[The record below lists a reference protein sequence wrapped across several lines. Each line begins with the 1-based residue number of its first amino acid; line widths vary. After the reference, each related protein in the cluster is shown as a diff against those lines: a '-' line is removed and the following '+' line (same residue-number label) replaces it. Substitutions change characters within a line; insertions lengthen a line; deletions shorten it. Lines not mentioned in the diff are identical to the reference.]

1 MNEAL
6 AVTASPALPYGYAR
20 RHGVL
25 LRPGPAGV
33 DCVHRAGLALDA
45 MLEVQ
50 RIAPDARFVPV
61 SDAEFD
67 RALGSVYSGAS
78 AAADLDLGGMD
89 LVALADSAAAI
100 DDLLDTR
107 DDAPVIRLINALLLE
122 AVKEG
127 ASDVHVETQEKRLVV
142 RFRVDGVLRDRVEP
156 PRALAPLLVSRIKVM
171 AKLDIA
177 EKRIP
182 QDGRVTLRIGG
193 HDVDARVSTIPTQHG
208 ERVVMR
214 LLEKGSMRL
223 DLETL
228 GMSERDRTV
237 FNRLLE
243 RPHGMLLVTGPTGSG
258 KTTTLYAA
266 LHRLNDRK
274 RNIMTVEDPIEYE
287 LAGIGQT
294 QVNPRTDL
302 TFARG
307 LRAILRQDPD
317 VIMVGEIRDQETAQ
331 VAVRSSMT
339 GHFVLTTLHT
349 NSAVGSV
356 TRLIDMGVER
366 YLLAPMV
373 VGLVAQRLVRK
384 LCPECRRE
392 DAATDAD
399 AMLLGGAVK
408 PGKKLWR
415 AAGCPLV
422 PRRGLSRPRRPVRGG
437 RGRRALPVAD
447 PRRRLRSAARGRS
460 AQARPGVGGR
470 WRCEGALGA
479 DDGRGS
485 GACGEGRRVSNLP
498 TVIPAKAGTHLL
510 HLQPITTVVLR
521 AHGRRWV
528 PAFAGMTE

>member
-1 MNEAL
+1 MSETL
-6 AVTASPALPYGYAR
+6 IVTETVPSLPYSFAR
-20 RHGVL
+20 KHGVL
-25 LRPGPAGV
+25 LREGQGGMECLHRPGVG
-33 DCVHRAGLALDA
+33 LDA
-45 MLEVQ
+45 LLEVQ
-50 RIAPDARFVPV
+50 RIAPGALLVPV
-61 SDAEFD
+61 TDQAFD
-67 RALGSVYSGAS
+67 TALSGTYSGSAG
-78 AAADLDLGGMD
+78 AAAELDMGDIDLA
-89 LVALADSAAAI
+89 ALADSAAAV

-107 DDAPVIRLINALLLE
+107 DDSPVIRLINALLLE

-142 RFRVDGVLRDRVEP
+142 RFRVDGVLRDMLEP
-156 PRALAPLLVSRIKVM
+156 RRELAPLLVSRIKVM

-214 LLEKGSMRL
+214 LLEKGSLKL
-223 DLETL
+223 DFEAL
-228 GMSERDRTV
+228 GMSERDRTT
-237 FNRLLE
+237 FGRLLE

-266 LHRLNDRK
+266 LNRLNDRK

-287 LAGIGQT
+287 LPGIGQT

-339 GHFVLTTLHT
+339 GHFVLSTLHT

-366 YLLAPMV
+366 YLLAPMT

-384 LCPECRRE
+384 LCPSCRRE
-392 DAATDAD
+392 DHATAGDAV
-399 AMLLGGAVK
+399 LLGNAIREGE
-408 PGKKLWR
+408 PLWR
-415 AAGCPLV
+415 AQGCDKCS
-422 PRRGLSRPRRPVRGG
+422 GDGY
-437 RGRRALPVAD
+437 RGRAGLYEVVAVD
-447 PRRRLRSAARGRS
+447 DAFQKLIHDGASEAELEAAARKDS
-460 AQARPGVGGR
+460 PS
-470 WRCEGALGA
+470 LL
-479 DDGRGS
+479 DDG
-485 GACGEGRRVSNLP
+485 
-498 TVIPAKAGTHLL
+498 IAKLRAGV
-510 HLQPITTVVLR
+510 TTVEEVAR
-521 AHGRRWV
+521 VTRDEA
-528 PAFAGMTE
+528 

>member
-1 MNEAL
+1 VSETP
-6 AVTASPALPYGYAR
+6 VLPYAYAR
-20 RHGVL
+20 RNGVL
-25 LRPGPAGV
+25 LRDGAAGLE
-33 DCVHRAGLALDA
+33 CVHRANVALDA
-45 MLEVQ
+45 LLEVQ
-50 RIAPDARFVPV
+50 RIAPGAAFVPLADQAF
-61 SDAEFD
+61 DA
-67 RALGSVYSGAS
+67 ALSATYGGSGS
-78 AAADLDLGGMD
+78 AAAELDMGDIDLA
-89 LVALADSAAAI
+89 ALADSAAAV
-100 DDLLDTR
+100 DDLLDNR
-107 DDAPVIRLINALLLE
+107 DDSPVIRLINALLLE
-122 AVKEG
+122 AVKAG

-142 RFRVDGVLRDRVEP
+142 RFRVDGVLRDMLEP
-156 PRALAPLLVSRIKVM
+156 QRALAPLLVSRIKVM

-177 EKRIP
+177 ERRIP

-223 DLETL
+223 DLEAL
-228 GMSERDRTV
+228 GMSARDRDV

-266 LHRLNDRK
+266 LNKLNDRK

-294 QVNPRTDL
+294 QVNTRTDL

-339 GHFVLTTLHT
+339 GHFVLSTLHT

-384 LCPECRRE
+384 LCVECRRQDVASE
-392 DAATDAD
+392 AD
-399 AMLLGGAVK
+399 SLLLGGAIK

-415 AAGCPLV
+415 AEGCPACH
-422 PRRGLSRPRRPVRGG
+422 GEGY
-437 RGRRALPVAD
+437 RGREGLYEVVAVD
-447 PRRRLRSAARGRS
+447 EAFQKLIHDGASEAQLEAMARKAGPS
-460 AQARPGVGGR
+460 
-470 WRCEGALGA
+470 LM
-479 DDGRGS
+479 DDGVAKVR
-485 GACGEGRRVSNLP
+485 EGL
-498 TVIPAKAGTHLL
+498 
-510 HLQPITTVVLR
+510 TTVEEVAR
-521 AHGRRWV
+521 VVREEG
-528 PAFAGMTE
+528 

>member
-1 MNEAL
+1 
-6 AVTASPALPYGYAR
+6 VTDIIETPNVPYAFAR

-25 LRPGPAGV
+25 LRAGPGGIECLHRPGV
-33 DCVHRAGLALDA
+33 GLDA
-45 MLEVQ
+45 LLEVQ
-50 RIAPDARFVPV
+50 RVAPGAVLVPV
-61 SDAEFD
+61 SDQAFD
-67 RALGSVYSGAS
+67 AALGATYSGSAG
-78 AAADLDLGGMD
+78 AAAELDMGDIDLA
-89 LVALADSAAAI
+89 ALADSAAAV
-100 DDLLDTR
+100 DDLLDSR
-107 DDAPVIRLINALLLE
+107 DDSPVIRLINALLLE
-122 AVKEG
+122 AIKEG

-142 RFRVDGVLRDRVEP
+142 RFRVDGVLRDMLEP
-156 PRALAPLLVSRIKVM
+156 RRELAPLLVSRIKVM

-223 DLETL
+223 DMEVL

-294 QVNPRTDL
+294 QVNTRTDL

-339 GHFVLTTLHT
+339 GHFVLSTLHT

-392 DAATDAD
+392 DRATAGDVA
-399 AMLLGGAVK
+399 LLGGAIAK
-408 PGKKLWR
+408 GNALWR
-415 AAGCPLV
+415 AEGCAKCH
-422 PRRGLSRPRRPVRGG
+422 GEGY
-437 RGRRALPVAD
+437 RGREGLYEVVAVD
-447 PRRRLRSAARGRS
+447 EAFQKLIHDGASEAELEAAARAVG
-460 AQARPGVGGR
+460 PG
-470 WRCEGALGA
+470 LM
-479 DDGRGS
+479 DDG
-485 GACGEGRRVSNLP
+485 V
-498 TVIPAKAGTHLL
+498 AKVRAGL
-510 HLQPITTVVLR
+510 TTVEEIARVVR
-521 AHGRRWV
+521 EEA
-528 PAFAGMTE
+528 